1 MKQTVLISGAA
12 KRIGR
17 ALAESFAARGWE
29 VVLHCNNSRE
39 EADILSSGL
48 RESFKG
54 RRFPVVMAD
63 FSSPEKAAA
72 DVFARLSELGVKPD
86 ALINNAS
93 LFSPSTISETTAELL
108 RQQMSVNFEAP
119 FLLMNAFYHSYG
131 KGSIINIL
139 DTRVSHNRSDYAAY
153 SLSKRA
159 LMELTRMA
167 ALEWAPNIRV
177 NAVAPGAVLPPPGK
191 EYSYLSELAAQTPL
205 RKVVEM
211 EQLIDA
217 LWFLL
222 SNSAVTGQIIYC
234 DGGAHLN
241 L

>member
-1 MKQTVLISGAA
+1 MQTVLISGAA
-12 KRIGR
+12 KRVGK
-17 ALAESFAARGWE
+17 ALAERFAARGWE

-39 EADILSSGL
+39 EADLLSSGL
-48 RESFKG
+48 RESYKG

-63 FSSPEKAAA
+63 FSSPEKAAV
-72 DVFARLSELGVKPD
+72 DVFARLSELGIKLD
-86 ALINNAS
+86 ALINSAS
-93 LFSPSTISETTAELL
+93 LFSPSTLSETTAGLL

-119 FLLMNAFYHSYG
+119 FMLMNAFYHSFG
-131 KGSIINIL
+131 KGSIVNIL
-139 DTRVSHNRSDYAAY
+139 DTRVSHNKSDYAAY
-153 SLSKRA
+153 SLSKKA
-159 LMELTRMA
+159 LLELTRMA

-191 EYSYLSELAAQTPL
+191 DYLYLSELAAQTPL
-205 RKVVEM
+205 KKVVEM

-217 LWFLL
+217 LWFLVN
-222 SNSAVTGQIIYC
+222 NSAVTGQIIFS